1 MVHTNCEHEN
11 FLPGLRIKTKQF
23 HIRNLYKTRKSTKTP
38 LSNFSLIEETMDLPH
53 IRLDLK
59 KVRT

>member
-23 HIRNLYKTRKSTKTP
+23 HIRNLYKTRKSTKTL

-59 KVRT
+59 QVRT